1 MRLNFHLHFS
11 GQCEEAFKSYEKILG
26 GKTEGLFR
34 YADAPPGAQNV
45 PPDWR
50 NKIMHASMI
59 IGDQAL
65 MGMDAPPGHFEK
77 PQGFHVNISVK
88 NVEEGRKIFEE
99 LSANGNVIM
108 KFGPTFWSPGFA
120 MLVDRFGT
128 PWMINVEQAAQM
140 PNREQGAA

>member
-11 GQCEEAFKSYEKILG
+11 GQCEEAFKFYEKTLG
-26 GKTEGLFR
+26 GKIEGLFR

-45 PPDWR
+45 PPDWSR
-50 NKIMHASMI
+50 KIMHAYMT

-77 PQGFHVNISVK
+77 PQGFHVNIGAKDVG
-88 NVEEGRKIFEE
+88 EGKRLFEA
-99 LSANGNVIM
+99 LSERGNVIM

-120 MLVDRFGT
+120 MFVDRFGT
-128 PWMINVEQAAQM
+128 PWMVNVEQVSQKQ
-140 PNREQGAA
+140 EEGAA